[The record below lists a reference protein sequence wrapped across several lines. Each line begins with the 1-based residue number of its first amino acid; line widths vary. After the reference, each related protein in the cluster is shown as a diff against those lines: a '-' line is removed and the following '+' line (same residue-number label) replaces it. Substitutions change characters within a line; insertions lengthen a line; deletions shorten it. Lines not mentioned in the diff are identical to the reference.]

1 MIVYSI
7 DQIVIIEGVNAN
19 ANTVNED
26 NNSINDPLYI
36 ASSDHPGM
44 TLTNTSFN
52 GVNFHIWSRT
62 NKMAL
67 GAKLKLGFID
77 GTCMKPPVTDV
88 KLLRW
93 VRCNYMVTCLILNSM
108 IAELSDA
115 FLYVDSAYE
124 LWREIYGR
132 YGQSNGPLIYQIER

>member
-1 MIVYSI
+1 MIVDSI

-36 ASSDHPGM
+36 ASSDYPGM
-44 TLTNTSFN
+44 TLTNTTFN
-52 GVNFHIWSRT
+52 RVNFHSWSRT
-62 NKMAL
+62 IKMAL

-77 GTCMKPPVTDV
+77 GTCMKPHVTDV
-88 KLLRW
+88 KHQRW
-93 VRCNYMVTCLILNSM
+93 VRCNYMVTCSILNSM

-124 LWREIYGR
+124 LWREISGR